1 MANTAARTPYEV
13 LGVRDNADAE
23 VIQAAYRAL
32 ARKHHPDMAGK
43 SGEAKMKEI
52 NAAWEVL
59 SDPEQRA
66 SYDAERRLAAIRAS
80 TPSSSQPPGTAAGVT
95 RQQHPAQDRPAGGD
109 GGDAA
114 REWFRTHTSTA
125 AAPPDRGMTDAN
137 HAWTVSGSITF
148 RAARLAVRAALAIT
162 SSVVSSEASQGQ
174 GLATGAAVVFFVVVG
189 VIVYLPARLAVESAI
204 GNVAIGLGAI
214 LAFLA
219 VLDVM
224 WFWIRK
230 RMRG

>member
-1 MANTAARTPYEV
+1 
-13 LGVRDNADAE
+13 
-23 VIQAAYRAL
+23 
-32 ARKHHPDMAGK
+32 
-43 SGEAKMKEI
+43 
-52 NAAWEVL
+52 
-59 SDPEQRA
+59 
-66 SYDAERRLAAIRAS
+66 
-80 TPSSSQPPGTAAGVT
+80 
-95 RQQHPAQDRPAGGD
+95 
-109 GGDAA
+109 
-114 REWFRTHTSTA
+114 
-125 AAPPDRGMTDAN
+125 MTDAN

-174 GLATGAAVVFFVVVG
+174 GLATGATVVFFVVVG